1 MGLSSSISTDH
12 VTTSP
17 GVIGPITSTGVSSC
31 GENHLDVTCPRL
43 AFLRTVILDF
53 LLKGTPEASF
63 SSASNPIFAE
73 NNTFGNDLNEQ
84 TADIQTH
91 ALYYES
97 PPNLSPRPLRV
108 FSKHRL
114 PPLGAGT
121 VTGGKDA
128 HAGIAGPPEAPSVQA
143 LA

>member
-1 MGLSSSISTDH
+1 M
-12 VTTSP
+12 
-17 GVIGPITSTGVSSC
+17 
-31 GENHLDVTCPRL
+31 
-43 AFLRTVILDF
+43 DF

-114 PPLGAGT
+114 PPLSAGT

-128 HAGIAGPPEAPSVQA
+128 HAGIAGPPEAPGVQA